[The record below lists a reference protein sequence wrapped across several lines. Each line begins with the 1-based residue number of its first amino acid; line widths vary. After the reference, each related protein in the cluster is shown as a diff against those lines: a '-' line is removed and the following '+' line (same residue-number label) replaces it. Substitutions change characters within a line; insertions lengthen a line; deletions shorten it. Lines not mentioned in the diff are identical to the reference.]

1 MGMDPVQWVFLG
13 LQLIGQI
20 SQLSIIIWF
29 FSGGWKFV
37 LRTIGFDIDTLLV
50 SVIARVYEYFL
61 QVLNGDMFNEDVV
74 NALLKNVYVFIGVIM
89 FFRLMMLIIK
99 YLINPDLVGDNK
111 IGVNALVKRV
121 IIGLMGIIFIPTLFD
136 LALDLQAHILQDN
149 IIQQIIVPADMLD
162 AVKEKQKDG
171 GKYIGTYVL
180 AGFISPG
187 ENASSKTKTEY
198 ENALADGDL
207 SGLST
212 LKKDGFLVG
221 EYEYDYFYLLSTFC
235 LCYVLYILIKYTL
248 DVITRFLRMLMYQM
262 LAPIAM
268 IEYMING
275 ADDGV
280 FKAWKTGILG
290 TYFMLFIRV
299 LALWFVIFIT
309 VLMTSDKNNLYVK
322 GSLLA
327 SDDYLLRAFIIMAV
341 IGFMMDLPKL
351 VGQVFGLDFEQE
363 GNAGGLLKQ
372 VGGMVKGAAMGAL
385 ALGGAAVGGAI
396 GTGKAAFG
404 MTSAGKKWNKGKA
417 DLAEKKPE
425 LMGLVNATKQSG
437 RGIRAAAFGS
447 NSITGGFYKSYS
459 GARDTQEGVG
469 KERDNQ
475 VASNESKAKQEQKE
489 NAREAQRLREREE
502 DVTRNVTERIVES
515 MPKDT
520 PIKDIKANVIA
531 QRFGDPGEV
540 TAKVNGQLA
549 AITSTGQT
557 IDVPTATQT
566 INQVLG
572 ERFDVAPGE
581 VEQVIKQVVKD
592 PANVTPTEVDQIVNQ
607 VIGNRVAASEET
619 ITQVVNQVYGTRVNN
634 AVDDATQKVT
644 QEIERVNTTVE
655 DATQRVT
662 QQLDQVVTNTEEIN
676 VYAEIST
683 EHVEHMR
690 QQVDLQRT
698 PRDNSNNN

>member
-20 SQLSIIIWF
+20 SQLSVIIWF

-50 SVIARVYEYFL
+50 NVIARVYDYFL
-61 QVLNGDMFNEDVV
+61 QVLNGDMFNEEVV

-121 IIGLMGIIFIPTLFD
+121 IIGLMGILFIPTLFD
-136 LALDLQAHILQDN
+136 LALDLQSHILQDN
-149 IIQQIIVPADMLD
+149 IIQQIIVPSDMLD

-198 ENALADGDL
+198 KNALADGDL

-235 LCYVLYILIKYTL
+235 LCYVLYIMIKYTL
-248 DVITRFLRMLMYQM
+248 DVLSRFLRMLMYQM

-290 TYFMLFIRV
+290 TYFMLFVRV
-299 LALWFVIFIT
+299 LALWFVIFVT
-309 VLMTSDKNNLYVK
+309 VLMSSDKNNMYVK

-327 SDDYLLRAFIIMAV
+327 SDDYLLRALIIMAV

-351 VGQVFGLDFEQE
+351 IGQVFGLDFEQE

-372 VGGMVKGAAMGAL
+372 VGGMMKGAAMGAL

-425 LMGLVNATKQSG
+425 LMGLANSMKQG
-437 RGIRAAAFGS
+437 NRGLTSAIMGS
-447 NSITGGFYKSYS
+447 NAITGGFYKSYS
-459 GARDTQEGVG
+459 GSRDTQDSVAS
-469 KERDNQ
+469 ERDKT
-475 VASNESKAKQEQKE
+475 VASNESKAKAEKRETKSKE
-489 NAREAQRLREREE
+489 EE
-502 DVTRNVTERIVES
+502 ITRNVAERLIES
-515 MPKDT
+515 LPKDT
-520 PIKDIKANVIA
+520 PMKEIKALLVA
-531 QRFGDPGEV
+531 QMYGDPAEV
-540 TAKVNGQLA
+540 SAKANGQLS

-557 IDVPTATQT
+557 IDVPAATQT
-566 INQVLG
+566 IKQVLG
-572 ERFDVAPGE
+572 ERFNVEPGE
-581 VEQVIKQVVKD
+581 VEQVIKQIVKD
-592 PANVTPTEVDQIVNQ
+592 PANVTPAEVEQVINQ
-607 VIGNRVAASEET
+607 VIGQRAADNDTT
-619 ITQVVNQVYGTRVNN
+619 ITQTVNQVYGTRVNN
-634 AVDDATQKVT
+634 AVDDATQRVV
-644 QEIERVNTTVE
+644 QEIDRVNTTVE

-676 VYAEIST
+676 VYSEIST

-690 QQVDLQRT
+690 QQVDLQR
-698 PRDNSNNN
+698 NNNNNP

>member
-1 MGMDPVQWVFLG
+1 
-13 LQLIGQI
+13 
-20 SQLSIIIWF
+20 
-29 FSGGWKFV
+29 
-37 LRTIGFDIDTLLV
+37 
-50 SVIARVYEYFL
+50 
-61 QVLNGDMFNEDVV
+61 
-74 NALLKNVYVFIGVIM
+74 
-89 FFRLMMLIIK
+89 
-99 YLINPDLVGDNK
+99 
-111 IGVNALVKRV
+111 
-121 IIGLMGIIFIPTLFD
+121 
-136 LALDLQAHILQDN
+136 
-149 IIQQIIVPADMLD
+149 
-162 AVKEKQKDG
+162 
-171 GKYIGTYVL
+171 
-180 AGFISPG
+180 
-187 ENASSKTKTEY
+187 
-198 ENALADGDL
+198 
-207 SGLST
+207 
-212 LKKDGFLVG
+212 
-221 EYEYDYFYLLSTFC
+221 
-235 LCYVLYILIKYTL
+235 
-248 DVITRFLRMLMYQM
+248 M

-309 VLMTSDKNNLYVK
+309 VLMASDKNNLYVK

-425 LMGLVNATKQSG
+425 LMGLANSMKHGNHGLTSAIMG
-437 RGIRAAAFGS
+437 A

-459 GARDTQEGVG
+459 GSRDTQEGVG
-469 KERDNQ
+469 KERDKQ

-502 DVTRNVTERIVES
+502 DVTRNVAERVIES
-515 MPKDT
+515 LPKDT

-540 TAKVNGQLA
+540 TAKVNGQLS

-557 IDVPTATQT
+557 IDVPAATQT
-566 INQVLG
+566 IKQVLG
-572 ERFDVAPGE
+572 ERFDVSPGE

-592 PANVTPTEVDQIVNQ
+592 PANVTPTEIEQVVNQ
-607 VIGNRVAASEET
+607 VIGNRAAASDET

-634 AVDDATQKVT
+634 TVDDATQKVT
-644 QEIERVNTTVE
+644 QEIEKVNTTVE
-655 DATQRVT
+655 DTTQKVTQEIEKVNTTVEDTTQKVT
-662 QQLDQVVTNTEEIN
+662 QQLEKIEGSTASIDQN
-676 VYAEIST
+676 VKITTDIEVNRDVR
-683 EHVEHMR
+683 E
-690 QQVDLQRT
+690 QQGLG
-698 PRDNSNNN
+698 PFMP

>member
-20 SQLSIIIWF
+20 SQLSVIIWF

-50 SVIARVYEYFL
+50 NVIARVYEYFL

-149 IIQQIIVPADMLD
+149 IIQQVIVPADMLD

-372 VGGMVKGAAMGAL
+372 VGGMVKGAAMGAI
-385 ALGGAAVGGAI
+385 AMGGAAVGGAI

-404 MTSAGKKWNKGKA
+404 ATKAGKKWDQAKKDVAQKKPGLMGTLNASKAGMSGILGAAMNSNQFTGAATRGYQGVTQQQQQQADKAKA
-417 DLAEKKPE
+417 DEAKREE
-425 LMGLVNATKQSG
+425 ERRAQKQ
-437 RGIRAAAFGS
+437 
-447 NSITGGFYKSYS
+447 
-459 GARDTQEGVG
+459 
-469 KERDNQ
+469 
-475 VASNESKAKQEQKE
+475 
-489 NAREAQRLREREE
+489 REE
-502 DVTRNVTERIVES
+502 DVTRNVTERVIES
-515 MPKDT
+515 LPKDT
-520 PIKDIKANVIA
+520 PMKDIKANVIA
-531 QRFGDPGEV
+531 QMFGDPGEV
-540 TAKVNGQLA
+540 TAKVNGQLS
-549 AITSTGQT
+549 AITSTGQSV
-557 IDVPTATQT
+557 DVGTVTQT
-566 INQVLG
+566 VNQVLG
-572 ERFDVAPGE
+572 ERFDVSPSE

-655 DATQRVT
+655 DATQKVT

-676 VYAEIST
+676 VYSEIST
-683 EHVEHMR
+683 EHIEHMR
-690 QQVDLQRT
+690 QQVDLQR
-698 PRDNSNNN
+698 NNNNNP

>member
-20 SQLSIIIWF
+20 SQLSVIIWF

-50 SVIARVYEYFL
+50 NVIARVYEYFL

-149 IIQQIIVPADMLD
+149 IIQQIVVPADMLD

-372 VGGMVKGAAMGAL
+372 VGGMMKGAAMGAL

-404 MTSAGKKWNKGKA
+404 MTAAGKKWNKGKT
-417 DLAEKKPE
+417 DLADKKPE
-425 LMGLVNATKQSG
+425 LMGLVNASKQSG
-437 RGIRAAAFGS
+437 RGITSAIMGS

-459 GARDTQEGVG
+459 GARDTQEGVAN
-469 KERDNQ
+469 ERDKT
-475 VASNESKAKQEQKE
+475 VASNESKAKAEKRETKAKE
-489 NAREAQRLREREE
+489 EE
-502 DVTRNVTERIVES
+502 ITRNVAERLIES
-515 MPKDT
+515 LPKDT
-520 PIKDIKANVIA
+520 PMKEIKALLVA
-531 QRFGDPGEV
+531 QMYGDPAEV
-540 TAKVNGQLA
+540 SAKANGQLS

-557 IDVPTATQT
+557 IDVPAATQT
-566 INQVLG
+566 IKQVLG
-572 ERFDVAPGE
+572 ERFNVEPGE
-581 VEQVIKQVVKD
+581 VEQVIKQIVKD
-592 PANVTPTEVDQIVNQ
+592 PANVTPAEVEQVINQ
-607 VIGNRVAASEET
+607 VIGQRAADNDTT
-619 ITQVVNQVYGTRVNN
+619 ITQTVNQVYGTRVNN
-634 AVDDATQKVT
+634 AVDDATQRVV
-644 QEIERVNTTVE
+644 QEIDRVNTTVE

-676 VYAEIST
+676 VYSEIST

-690 QQVDLQRT
+690 QQVDLQR
-698 PRDNSNNN
+698 NNNNNP